1 MEEAN
6 KRAEARRRQLEADI
20 STELRTLELDNER
33 ILKRAE
39 LEAEDAKAKAAERK
53 ALLDA

>member
-39 LEAEDAKAKAAERK
+39 LEAEDAKARAAERK